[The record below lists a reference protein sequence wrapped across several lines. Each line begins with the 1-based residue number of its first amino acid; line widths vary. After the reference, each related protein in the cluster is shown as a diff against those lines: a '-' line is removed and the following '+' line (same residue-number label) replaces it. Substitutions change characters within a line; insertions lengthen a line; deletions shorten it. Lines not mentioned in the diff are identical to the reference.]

1 MRAYVIDAFGE
12 KGSVREVPDPAAAEG
27 QVLVRIRAAGVNPFD
42 HTLVE
47 GHMKDRLE
55 HRFPFVPGLD
65 GSGVIEARGEGV
77 HEFAVGDAVFG
88 AAGKPFFGEG
98 TFAEMTAMSVGTI
111 APKPDAIEFAQAA
124 SIPTPGVA
132 ALTVLDAADVREGE
146 TLLAVGASGG
156 VGSFLVQM
164 AADRGLHVI
173 GVARGENAEYVRGL
187 GASDFIDYTAADTE
201 EALRSIAPDG
211 IDAIAD
217 MSGNKELVTR
227 LSEQLRPDGRV
238 ASSAGGA
245 DEEALGPRGVKASN
259 IFARVDAEQL
269 GRLAQ
274 AIEEGRVRTPE
285 VETLPLDRAADAIVR
300 AGERHTRGKLVLEIG

>member
-12 KGSVREVPDPAAAEG
+12 TGSVRELSDPAPAEG

-47 GHMKDRLE
+47 GFMKDRVE

-65 GSGVIEARGEGV
+65 GSGVIEALGEGV
-77 HEFAVGDAVFG
+77 SGFATGDAVFG
-88 AAGKPFFGEG
+88 SAGTAIFGEG
-98 TFAEMTAMSVGTI
+98 TFAELTTMSAGTI
-111 APKPDAIEFAQAA
+111 AHKPAAIDFSQAA

-132 ALTVLDAADVREGE
+132 ALTVLDAVDAREGE

-164 AADRGLHVI
+164 AADRGLRVI
-173 GVARGENAEYVRGL
+173 GVARGENVEYVRGL
-187 GASDFIDYTAADTE
+187 GASAVVDYTAADAE
-201 EALRSIAPDG
+201 EALRSLAPQG
-211 IDAIAD
+211 IDVIAD
-217 MSGNKELVTR
+217 MSGSKELVTG
-227 LSEQLRPDGRV
+227 LSGQLRSGGRV

-245 DEEALGPRGVKASN
+245 DEEALGARGVKASN
-259 IFARVDAEQL
+259 IYARVDAEQL
-269 GRLAQ
+269 GRLAR

-285 VETLPLDRAADAIVR
+285 VEALPLDRAADAIAR